1 MALRT
6 GKYILR
12 TKGDSSY
19 RYYIFYFKVIVL
31 LSAVEN
37 SNQSASDRAQ
47 WTETW
52 KVCEDK
58 QKRQFAE
65 YNKQI

>member
-19 RYYIFYFKVIVL
+19 YIFYFKVQ

>member
-12 TKGDSSY
+12 IKGDSS
-19 RYYIFYFKVIVL
+19 YYIFYFKVIVQW
-31 LSAVEN
+31 SAVEN

>member
-1 MALRT
+1 MVLRT

-19 RYYIFYFKVIVL
+19 YIFYFKVIVQ
-31 LSAVEN
+31 LSAVEK

>member
-12 TKGDSSY
+12 IKGDSS
-19 RYYIFYFKVIVL
+19 YYIFYFKVIVL

>member
-1 MALRT
+1 MVLRT

-19 RYYIFYFKVIVL
+19 YIFYFKVIVQ

-52 KVCEDK
+52 KVCKDK

-65 YNKQI
+65 YKKQI

>member
-1 MALRT
+1 MALKT

-12 TKGDSSY
+12 IKGDSSY
-19 RYYIFYFKVIVL
+19 YLFYFKVIVQ

>member
-19 RYYIFYFKVIVL
+19 YIFYFKVIVH

-52 KVCEDK
+52 KVCEYK

>member
-1 MALRT
+1 MVLRT

-19 RYYIFYFKVIVL
+19 YTFYFKVIVQ

-52 KVCEDK
+52 KVCKDK

>member
-12 TKGDSSY
+12 IKGDSSY
-19 RYYIFYFKVIVL
+19 CIFYFKVIVQ

>member
-12 TKGDSSY
+12 IKGDSS
-19 RYYIFYFKVIVL
+19 YYIFYFKVIVQW
-31 LSAVEN
+31 SAVEN

-52 KVCEDK
+52 KVEDK

>member
-12 TKGDSSY
+12 IKGDSSY
-19 RYYIFYFKVIVL
+19 YLFYFKVIVQ

-37 SNQSASDRAQ
+37 SYQSASDRAQ